1 MQRSNDLCA
10 LKYEEMEQKYSL
22 FVLEKPYYEP
32 SSYIGEF
39 KAVCT
44 ISCFEYLGTFD
55 TLEQSTERPKRMGC

>member
-1 MQRSNDLCA
+1 M
-10 LKYEEMEQKYSL
+10 KQKFSL
-22 FVLEKPYYEP
+22 FQIEKPYYES

-55 TLEQSTERPKRMGC
+55 TLEQAQEDQKEWDVKTLILPSY

>member
-1 MQRSNDLCA
+1 
-10 LKYEEMEQKYSL
+10 MEQKYSL

-55 TLEQSTERPKRMGC
+55 TLEQAQKDQKEWDV